1 MDGNTPKQSQF
12 QKASTSIQNV
22 SKSEGADKQVC
33 QILNAGNDGGGS
45 TAEPDGK
52 ILQAGGCVSM
62 LEVLYDVAASINVTR
77 DVNEVLMRF
86 LHTLTDIVGARA
98 GAVRLRRDDGKMHLV
113 ASVGLA
119 EDVIE
124 QERIVPEES
133 CTCNKVGS
141 SEEIFFQESLRICN
155 SRTGVPLFE
164 GADISMIVVPLRH
177 QQHELG
183 VYNLYVDSDNFDN
196 YRQYEEMFTC
206 IGRYLGM
213 AIEKARLDDETNRL
227 SIMDERTRLANELHD
242 SLAQT
247 LASLRFQVRV
257 MDETL
262 HEGNEASLWG
272 VLEKI
277 ENSLDEAN
285 SELRELITHFRAPLD
300 KQGVIAG
307 VERSIGRFRRHCDI
321 PIFFQGDWP
330 QRKLPAEFEL
340 QIIRIVQES
349 LANIRK
355 HSQAK
360 TVRVLLQGRENGE
373 YRVLIEDDG
382 VGFPIRKGKKGHA
395 GEHIGLNIMK
405 DRASR
410 IRGKLIIESDPGEGT
425 RVVLRFRAPALMTDG
440 GVAGGQA

>member
-1 MDGNTPKQSQF
+1 MRKYAKSKNKKKMLSGVFGSDSSQKRDCQSLGNRDYSDGQ
-12 QKASTSIQNV
+12 
-22 SKSEGADKQVC
+22 
-33 QILNAGNDGGGS
+33 
-45 TAEPDGK
+45 DGK
-52 ILQAGGCVSM
+52 ILPAGGCVSM

-98 GAVRLRRDDGKMHLV
+98 GAVRLRHDDGEMHLV
-113 ASVGLA
+113 ASVGMA

-124 QERIVPEES
+124 QERIVPEQS
-133 CTCNKVGS
+133 CTCNSVGG
-141 SEEIFFQESLRICN
+141 SEEIYFQENLN
-155 SRTGVPLFE
+155 SCSKKAGIPLFE

-183 VYNLYVDSDNFDN
+183 VYNLYVDSAGFDD

-213 AIEKARLDDETNRL
+213 AIEKARLDDEATRL

-247 LASLRFQVRV
+247 LASIRFQVRV
-257 MDETL
+257 LDETL

-272 VLEKI
+272 VLERI

-285 SELRELITHFRAPLD
+285 GELRELITHFRAPLH

-307 VERSIGRFRRHCDI
+307 VERAVERFRRNCEI
-321 PIFFQGDWP
+321 PIFFQGDWS

-340 QIIRIVQES
+340 QVIRIVQES
-349 LANIRK
+349 LANICK

-382 VGFPIRKGKKGHA
+382 VGLPKLSGKKKHA

-405 DRASR
+405 DRARR

-425 RVVLRFRAPALMTDG
+425 RVVLRFRAPALMTNG
-440 GVAGGQA
+440 GMIGGQA

>member
-1 MDGNTPKQSQF
+1 MAGTTQKSSSGQKSKAVRVTPDSDDPKDQACQVPE
-12 QKASTSIQNV
+12 ANNTSID
-22 SKSEGADKQVC
+22 SE
-33 QILNAGNDGGGS
+33 N
-45 TAEPDGK
+45 K
-52 ILQAGGCVSM
+52 ILPEGGCASM
-62 LEVLYDVAASINVTR
+62 LEVLYDVAESINITR

-98 GAVRLRRDDGKMHLV
+98 GAVRLRYGDGQMHLV
-113 ASVGLA
+113 ASVGISEEVL
-119 EDVIE
+119 EH
-124 QERIVPEES
+124 ERIVPEAD
-133 CTCNKVGS
+133 CTCSEVGG
-141 SEEIFFQESLRICN
+141 SEGIFFQESLRACD
-155 SRTGVPLFE
+155 RRAGVSLF
-164 GADISMIVVPLRH
+164 ADENISMIVVPLRH
-177 QQHELG
+177 RQHELG
-183 VYNLYVDSDNFDN
+183 VYNLYVDSDNFND

-213 AIEKARLDDETNRL
+213 AIEKARLDDEANRL

-262 HEGNEASLWG
+262 HEGDEASLWG

-285 SELRELITHFRAPLD
+285 AELRELITHFRAPLH

-307 VERSIGRFRRHCDI
+307 VERAIDRFRRHCDI

-360 TVRVLLQGRENGE
+360 TVRVLLQGRENGD

-382 VGFPIRKGKKGHA
+382 VGFPTRMGEEGQA
-395 GEHIGLNIMK
+395 GDHIGLNIMR
-405 DRASR
+405 DRARR
-410 IRGKLIIESDPGEGT
+410 IRGELIIESDPKEGT
-425 RVVLRFRAPALMTDG
+425 RVILRFRAPALMTS
-440 GVAGGQA
+440 GVAINGKA

>member
-1 MDGNTPKQSQF
+1 MDAKTHKQTQRQKSS
-12 QKASTSIQNV
+12 KASEEVFSPEDI
-22 SKSEGADKQVC
+22 DKQVC
-33 QILNAGNDGGGS
+33 RVQSAS
-45 TAEPDGK
+45 SAEAFTPELDGK
-52 ILQAGGCVSM
+52 ILQAGGCGSM

-98 GAVRLRRDDGKMHLV
+98 GAVRLRHADGKMHLV
-113 ASVGLA
+113 ASVGMS
-119 EDVIE
+119 EEVVE
-124 QERIVPEES
+124 QERVVPEKS
-133 CTCNKVGS
+133 CTCNKIGG
-141 SEEIFFQESLRICN
+141 SEEIFFQDSLRVCN
-155 SRTGVPLFE
+155 RRTGVPMFE

-183 VYNLYVDSDNFDN
+183 VYNLYVDSDNLDD

-285 SELRELITHFRAPLD
+285 AELRELITHFRAPLD

-307 VERSIGRFRRHCDI
+307 VERSIERFRRHCDI

-330 QRKLPAEFEL
+330 KRKLPAEFEL
-340 QIIRIVQES
+340 QVIRIVQES

-360 TVRVLLQGRENGE
+360 TVRVLLQGSESGE

-382 VGFPIRKGKKGHA
+382 VGLPKLRGKKVHA

-410 IRGKLIIESDPGEGT
+410 IRGKLTIESDPGEGT
-425 RVVLRFRAPALMTDG
+425 RVVLRFRAPALMTNG
-440 GVAGGQA
+440 GMVGEQT